1 MWFKPKLSIYP
12 KNRAVHLINFIII
25 AITTLYCQFS
35 VAAAISTAVLE
46 ELNLYGKA
54 EVIIALHEPATIE
67 STDRLRLAHIAARQQ
82 SVLETLPSDSFELRH
97 RYRYIP
103 GLAATITEVALTRL
117 QNHTE
122 VKSIGLDEADF
133 LALAES
139 NQVIGADDLHSL
151 TPLSYTGKNVVVAVL
166 DTGIETTH
174 PDLASDIIAEHCIT
188 HARCPPSNT
197 NTSTSAEDDHYHGTH
212 VSGIITSNN
221 EASTPRGVAPDA
233 KIVAVKT
240 CDSTGACY
248 ASDAIAGLDW
258 LRSRLSVLPVRVV
271 NLSLGGKASANIC
284 DGENPPTNEL
294 YEQAIKQLKMQKVIT
309 FAASGNEGLSDQIYR
324 PACLSSAFAVG
335 ATYDANVNDHYWGS
349 ADCSD
354 SSTQKDQIACFSNSN
369 AYVDILAPGAMIISS
384 DLGATTKED
393 GGTSMATPMAA
404 GVAALMLEANPG
416 LTPDE
421 ILQVMQDTGIA
432 IADSRNNITFKRVD
446 AYDAV
451 LAVRP
456 GQLQFASSTHSFN
469 ENDGQVTIEV
479 SRVAGSYGSI
489 SVDYQITDDTTL
501 YDEDYQAT
509 QTGTLTWNAEETT
522 KTIVLNIEDDQ
533 IYEGVDEYL
542 SITLY
547 NPVPNYVLIGTPEKV
562 TISIID
568 NESPLAGAFQFAQ
581 SEYLVQEPDGELTVT
596 INRILGSAGE
606 VSVSYQTLAHTA
618 TADDDYTAVS
628 SLLTWA
634 DGDEADKQLTIP
646 ILDNDQFEDPER
658 FTLVL
663 TAPINAA
670 LGTQYFATV
679 LIEDDDPQPPP
690 PVEEPLEAPPV
701 IYVPP
706 LKFTVSVKIAGSGTG
721 SVISEPVGIHCNNRP
736 VSSCTHH
743 RSDFVFHC
751 LPSTNLD
758 EDTCSAE
765 FKRQI
770 EVTLT
775 PKPDADSVFIG
786 WGGALDCADGRF
798 TVLSDKYCVAYMS
811 ALHTL
816 TIIPSKAGQVNSYND
831 ARQLTGIECALATRE
846 HCAHRFYN
854 GQIVVL
860 EAHPQPE
867 AQFIGW
873 SGDCKGSQQTILVP
887 MLKPKTCQAL
897 FAPLK

>member
-1 MWFKPKLSIYP
+1 MWFTPKLSIYL
-12 KNRAVHLINFIII
+12 KNRAVHFINFIII

-35 VAAAISTAVLE
+35 VAASVSTAVLE
-46 ELNLYGKA
+46 ELSLYGKA
-54 EVIIALHEPATIE
+54 EVLIVLHEPAAIE
-67 STDRLRLAHIAARQQ
+67 STDRLRLAHVAAQQQ
-82 SVLETLPSDSFELRH
+82 SVLETLPSDSFKLRH

-103 GLAATITEVALTRL
+103 GLAATITEEALTRL

-139 NQVIGADDLHSL
+139 NQVIGADVLHSL

-174 PDLASDIIAEHCIT
+174 PDLVGDIIAEHCIT
-188 HARCPPSNT
+188 HSRCPPGNTITSN
-197 NTSTSAEDDHYHGTH
+197 SAEGDHYHGTH

-221 EASTPRGVAPDA
+221 AISTSVGVAPDA

-240 CDSTGACY
+240 CDFNGACY
-248 ASDAIAGLDW
+248 ASDVIAGLDW
-258 LRSRLSVLPVRVV
+258 LRGRLSVLPVKVV

-284 DGENPPTNEL
+284 DSESEANEL

-309 FAASGNEGLSDQIYR
+309 FAASGNEGLSGQIYR

-335 ATYDANVNDHYWGS
+335 ATYDDDVGYRYWGS
-349 ADCSD
+349 ANCADP
-354 SSTQKDQIACFSNSN
+354 STTKDQIACFSNSN
-369 AYVDILAPGAMIISS
+369 AHVDILAPGAMIVSS

-421 ILQVMQDTGIA
+421 ILHVMQETGIA
-432 IADSRNNITFKRVD
+432 LTDSRNNLTFKRVN

-469 ENDGQVTIEV
+469 EDDGQVTIEV
-479 SRVAGSYGSI
+479 SRVAGSYGSV

-501 YDEDYQAT
+501 YGEDYQAT
-509 QTGTLTWNAEETT
+509 QTGTLTWNAGETT

-547 NPVPNYVLIGTPEKV
+547 NPVPNYVRIETPEKV

-568 NESPLAGAFQFAQ
+568 NESPLAGAFQFDQ
-581 SEYLVQEPDGELTVT
+581 SEYLVEESSGELTVT
-596 INRILGSAGE
+596 INRILGLDGE

-628 SLLTWA
+628 GLLTWA

-663 TAPINAA
+663 TDPINAA
-670 LGTQYFATV
+670 LGPQYFATV

-690 PVEEPLEAPPV
+690 PIEEPLETPTA

-751 LPSTNLD
+751 LPSTHLD

-765 FKRQI
+765 FKRQT

-831 ARQLTGIECALATRE
+831 ARQPTGIECALATRA

-860 EAHPQPE
+860 EAHPQPG

-887 MLKPKTCQAL
+887 MLNSKTCQAQ